1 MAVKIKNQEQQI
13 NHLNRKTHDQ
23 ETKIEQMHE
32 LLVKLNEKI
41 QRLDGMSSPNTQTNE
56 EIIQVPSRIK
66 RYLLSEKT
74 TTISN
79 QTEYGSC
86 YEARESNPNL
96 GNGLVVIKLQ
106 NNNYDLFIVL
116 SFT

>member
-1 MAVKIKNQEQQI
+1 LAVKIKNQEQQI
-13 NHLNRKTHDQ
+13 NHLNRKTDDQ

-32 LLVKLNEKI
+32 LLVKLNEQI
-41 QRLDGMSSPNTQTNE
+41 QRLDGTSSPNIQKNE
-56 EIIQVPSRIK
+56 EITRAPSRIK

-96 GNGLVVIKLQ
+96 GNG
-106 NNNYDLFIVL
+106 
-116 SFT
+116 